1 MKVISWNCRGLGSKT
16 KEEAMRALIKT
27 ENPDIMLVQETKLEE
42 NLFLQ
47 SRKRFWKKGGIN
59 AISARGASGGLGT
72 LWNDSK
78 YKMVAGKKNVHWLLT
93 KFQHQD
99 SMEVFSLFNVYV
111 PVNAG
116 EKKFCWDS
124 LRDLADEGVLEN
136 IIIAGDLNISL
147 SQSEKRGGCI
157 VRDPAREWVED
168 LIQDWDLLDVKPSRG
183 KYTWS
188 NKRVGPGHI
197 AARLDRFLL
206 QSSYLLLGIDVKM
219 KILSNSTSDHKPIML
234 VLTPQR
240 NLGPIPFRF
249 SPLWISQ
256 KDFLKKV
263 EEIWRMSVTG
273 SPFYVWEEKLRRVKS
288 ALKSW
293 AKTIPSPEDER
304 KQIQADLETHQV
316 IMEEAEISSAI
327 LKREE
332 ELQQKLQNA
341 CRQEEEYWR
350 QKSRSLWLKSGDR
363 NTSYFHKQAQA
374 RRGYN
379 SISEIKDGPQ
389 TYGDF
394 PSIKK
399 VAFNHFKILF
409 NEVEV
414 QGRSDKLLNEIPPK
428 ITARMNQKL
437 EAKVTRK
444 EIKDALF
451 AMSPDKAPGPDG
463 FTTNFIQYCWQIV
476 KKDLHKMILKSQDCK
491 KIGGSTNSTFLALIP
506 KEKGAHSFNR
516 FRPISLCNIGYKI
529 ISKVIAN
536 RLKGLLS
543 DLIPENQGG
552 FVQGRQIADNIILSP
567 RSASLKSEE
576 KRKRYDS

>member
-1 MKVISWNCRGLGSKT
+1 
-16 KEEAMRALIKT
+16 
-27 ENPDIMLVQETKLEE
+27 
-42 NLFLQ
+42 
-47 SRKRFWKKGGIN
+47 
-59 AISARGASGGLGT
+59 
-72 LWNDSK
+72 
-78 YKMVAGKKNVHWLLT
+78 
-93 KFQHQD
+93 
-99 SMEVFSLFNVYV
+99 MEVFSLFNVYV

-116 EKKFCWDS
+116 EKKLCWDS
-124 LRDLADEGVLEN
+124 IRDLADEGVLEN
-136 IIIAGDLNISL
+136 TIIAGDLNISL

-157 VRDPAREWVED
+157 VRDPTREWVED

-188 NKRVGPGHI
+188 NKQVGPGHI

-219 KILSNSTSDHKPIML
+219 KILPNSTSDHKPIML

-249 SPLWISQ
+249 SPLWINQ

-288 ALKSW
+288 ALKRW
-293 AKTIPSPEDER
+293 AKTIPKPEDER
-304 KQIQADLETHQV
+304 KQIQADLEAHQI
-316 IMEEAEISSAI
+316 IMEEAEISGAI

-394 PSIKK
+394 PSIQK
-399 VAFNHFKILF
+399 VP
-409 NEVEV
+409 
-414 QGRSDKLLNEIPPK
+414 S
-428 ITARMNQKL
+428 IT
-437 EAKVTRK
+437 
-444 EIKDALF
+444 
-451 AMSPDKAPGPDG
+451 
-463 FTTNFIQYCWQIV
+463 
-476 KKDLHKMILKSQDCK
+476 LKS
-491 KIGGSTNSTFLALIP
+491 
-506 KEKGAHSFNR
+506 
-516 FRPISLCNIGYKI
+516 SLVK
-529 ISKVIAN
+529 
-536 RLKGLLS
+536 
-543 DLIPENQGG
+543 
-552 FVQGRQIADNIILSP
+552 
-567 RSASLKSEE
+567 
-576 KRKRYDS
+576 